1 MSIRDFH
8 SQLVSGNNKNNLF
21 GALRRLSQIA
31 DPKSLFQESP
41 TVEWPSWTSSQ
52 NASLQTA
59 NGTV

>member
-8 SQLVSGNNKNNLF
+8 SQLVSCNNKNNLL

-41 TVEWPSWTSSQ
+41 TVDWPSWTSDQSS
-52 NASLQTA
+52 SLQPATGA
-59 NGTV
+59 V